1 MGLTAQEQVAQA
13 MNEEDAF
20 SALVKLLNKLDPEL
34 KNEAAIGL
42 KSFGDARAVKYLI
55 PECMKAKKNSNTV
68 LVEALTY
75 FDCSG
80 YELDLLKIGMQSN
93 FESQN
98 YIVEALQNISYIS
111 DKSNRVITSSVNLQR
126 ELILNNKVIDIS
138 NLEFLN
144 SALEII
150 GDIPLKA
157 TAQIINFPVAKRKK
171 PEIDV

>member
-1 MGLTAQEQVAQA
+1 MVLTAQEQVAQA

-20 SALVKLLNKLDPEL
+20 CALVKLLEKLDPEL

-42 KSFGDARAVKYLI
+42 KSFGDSRAVKYLI
-55 PECMKAKKNSNTV
+55 PECLKVKKNSNTV

-80 YELDLLKIGMQSN
+80 HELDLLKIGMQSN

-98 YIVEALQNISYIS
+98 YIIEALQNIAYIS
-111 DKSNRVITSSVNLQR
+111 YKNNKDITSSVNLQR
-126 ELILNNKVIDIS
+126 ELMLNNKVVDIS
-138 NLEFLN
+138 NLDFLN

-150 GDIPLKA
+150 GDIPHKE
-157 TAQIINFPVAKRKK
+157 TAKIINFPTPKK
-171 PEIDV
+171 KIIE

>member
-1 MGLTAQEQVAQA
+1 MSLTAQELVAEA
-13 MNEEDAF
+13 MNQEDAF
-20 SALVKLLNKLDPEL
+20 SALVKLLGKLDSEL

-55 PECMKAKKNSNTV
+55 PECLKAKKNTNTI

-80 YELDLLKIGMQSN
+80 HELDLLKIGMQSN

-98 YIVEALQNISYIS
+98 YIIEALQNISYIS
-111 DKSNRVITSSVNLQR
+111 KQNDDVITASVNLQR
-126 ELILNNKVIDIS
+126 ELILNNKIIDMS

-150 GDIPLKA
+150 SDIPHKE
-157 TAQIINFPVAKRKK
+157 TAKIINFPVKK
-171 PEIDV
+171 SKLD